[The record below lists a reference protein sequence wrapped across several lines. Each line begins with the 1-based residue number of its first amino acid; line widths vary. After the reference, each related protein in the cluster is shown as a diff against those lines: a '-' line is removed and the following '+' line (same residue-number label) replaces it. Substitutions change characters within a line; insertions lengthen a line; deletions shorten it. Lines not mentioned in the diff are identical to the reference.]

1 MGFTIELYY
10 QGKIH
15 AKANDMSQT
24 SVVML
29 KKVKEDYF
37 MYTCNHRCNLN
48 TKFGGVDLGVMPS
61 LA

>member
-1 MGFTIELYY
+1 MDY
-10 QGKIH
+10 
-15 AKANDMSQT
+15 
-24 SVVML
+24 L
-29 KKVKEDYF
+29 KEEYF